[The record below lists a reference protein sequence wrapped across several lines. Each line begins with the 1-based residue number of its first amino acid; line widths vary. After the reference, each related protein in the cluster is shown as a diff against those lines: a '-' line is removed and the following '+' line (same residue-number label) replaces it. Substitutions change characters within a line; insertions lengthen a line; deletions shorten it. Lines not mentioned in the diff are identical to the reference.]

1 MTNELSPEQRE
12 RLARLIESELGSLRD
27 AALAAGATPESV
39 SDTLRDRRRALEADE
54 PAEPTAESAEPAD
67 PDDV

>member
-39 SDTLRDRRRALEADE
+39 SGTLRDRRRALEADE
-54 PAEPTAESAEPAD
+54 PAAPADEPDEPAD
-67 PDDV
+67 PEV

>member
-1 MTNELSPEQRE
+1 MTNELTPEQRE

-39 SDTLRDRRRALEADE
+39 SGTLRDRRRALEADE
-54 PAEPTAESAEPAD
+54 PAGAAEPVD
-67 PDDV
+67 PDV